1 MGDFF
6 RDRQFRLIISQSQRV
21 PHRSSVTSPSASH
34 RGAPTANAVSSRA
47 SSCAPSLPLPTT
59 QQPQFCLSV
68 RIPWTLRIRKWRRR
82 LPLRWQQ
89 SRAGGADTL
98 CPDRA
103 HDSFATLPI
112 CQQLRAHM
120 HAPEK
125 MPACTSSIHNVAFA
139 VCLQVVV
146 SSPFP
151 CALHMLTKKSWRD
164 LAFAQ
169 LEP

>member
-6 RDRQFRLIISQSQRV
+6 GDRLFRLIISQSQR
-21 PHRSSVTSPSASH
+21 
-34 RGAPTANAVSSRA
+34 APTSLIGHVAITSGRPRPNAVSSRA
-47 SSCAPSLPLPTT
+47 RSCAPSLPLPTT

-89 SRAGGADTL
+89 SREGRADTL

-151 CALHMLTKKSWRD
+151 CALHMLTKRN
-164 LAFAQ
+164 
-169 LEP
+169 

>member
-1 MGDFF
+1 MVIVCLGSSFHSHSE
-6 RDRQFRLIISQSQRV
+6 L
-21 PHRSSVTSPSASH
+21 PLAHRSRRH
-34 RGAPTANAVSSRA
+34 QHHIGAPRPNAVSSRA

-89 SRAGGADTL
+89 SREGRADTL

-151 CALHMLTKKSWRD
+151 CALHMLTKTN
-164 LAFAQ
+164 
-169 LEP
+169 

>member
-1 MGDFF
+1 MIVCFGSSFQNLHTHTRTTSF
-6 RDRQFRLIISQSQRV
+6 HSHNELA
-21 PHRSSVTSPSASH
+21 HRSRRH
-34 RGAPTANAVSSRA
+34 HIGAPPTECGELSRSQLRSLTPFANDPTATILLKCPNPMDTKDSQVAQKTSFA
-47 SSCAPSLPLPTT
+47 LA
-59 QQPQFCLSV
+59 
-68 RIPWTLRIRKWRRR
+68 
-82 LPLRWQQ
+82 Q
-89 SRAGGADTL
+89 SRTGGADTL

-151 CALHMLTKKSWRD
+151 CALHMLTKRN
-164 LAFAQ
+164 
-169 LEP
+169 